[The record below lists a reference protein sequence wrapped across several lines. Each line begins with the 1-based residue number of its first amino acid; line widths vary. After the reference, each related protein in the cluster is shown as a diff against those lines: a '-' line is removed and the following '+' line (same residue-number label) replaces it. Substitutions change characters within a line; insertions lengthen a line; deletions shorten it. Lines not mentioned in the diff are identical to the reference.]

1 MIERIDS
8 AVFGPVP
15 AFVRLSIRLH
25 LRDAGAAGCA
35 EAARAM
41 LAATSA
47 AAADA
52 APFAAAMAAWRAAYT
67 DVGLPASTVPPPE
80 ALRAWARAPGGV
92 PSQGAVPDVLNA
104 LSLQLG
110 VPTAGYAVEGIG
122 GDLWLRPSRGCET
135 HLPLGGEAARPATVP
150 INELILADSADF
162 AVARAWHGAPGA
174 QAFVGPA
181 CRDVLVHVDLL
192 PPAAAAAAD
201 PAATASE
208 VLGVFGR
215 LFGFGG
221 LASWHVLSRAAPAA
235 QWPA

>member
-15 AFVRLSIRLH
+15 DFVRLTIRLH
-25 LRDAGAAGCA
+25 LGAAETPSTA
-35 EAARAM
+35 AAARA
-41 LAATSA
+41 LLVA
-47 AAADA
+47 AAAAVDGP
-52 APFAAAMAAWRAAYT
+52 APFAAAMAAWRAAYA

-80 ALRAWARAPGGV
+80 ALLAWARAPGGV

-104 LSLQLG
+104 LSLRLG
-110 VPTAGYAVEGIG
+110 VPTAGYAVDGIQ

-135 HLPLGGEAARPATVP
+135 HLPLGGDTARPPTVP

-181 CRDVLVHVDLL
+181 CRDVVVHVDLL
-192 PPAAAAAAD
+192 PPAAAAGVD
-201 PAATASE
+201 PAATAAE
-208 VLGVFGR
+208 VTGVFGR
-215 LFGFGG
+215 LFGGR
-221 LASWHVLSRAAPAA
+221 ASWQAVSRAAPAA
-235 QWPA
+235 RWPA